1 MKTDSYLILRA
12 LSVLEDLKVIR
23 YLLRLDPIEGLNK
36 LLCMNNVYLD
46 QAKRRHLQYFA
57 EEEGINILFVSD
69 E

>member
-1 MKTDSYLILRA
+1 MILRA

-46 QAKRRHLQYFA
+46 QAKRGHEFHRTWTGTGRKKSTRRIQ
-57 EEEGINILFVSD
+57 
-69 E
+69 